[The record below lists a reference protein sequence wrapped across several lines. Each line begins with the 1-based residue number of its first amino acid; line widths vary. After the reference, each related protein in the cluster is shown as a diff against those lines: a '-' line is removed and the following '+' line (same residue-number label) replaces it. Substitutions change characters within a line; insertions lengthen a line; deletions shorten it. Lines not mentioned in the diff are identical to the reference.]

1 MPAETALVC
10 AACGERVDP
19 RAHPPFR
26 CPRSGDD
33 RDHLLNVRLGSE
45 VAFTP
50 VVEEAQPF
58 ARAADVARRHD
69 VGRRRPARAVEAR

>member
-58 ARAADVARRHD
+58 ARYASMLWGFDAARSR
-69 VGRRRPARAVEAR
+69 GWR